1 MLDRFN
7 GSTRLRADPSMEY
20 VASFPARS
28 GPDVSCIPIWDNN
41 GFALAGRR

>member
-28 GPDVSCIPIWDNN
+28 SPDVSCIPIWDNN
-41 GFALAGRR
+41 AFALAGRR